1 MSTYLS
7 GTPTF
12 LPSVQPYEPNL
23 QLYAGALQMKQTQ
36 YDTNRKKISNLY
48 GSLLNSPLTRQ
59 NSMDARDEY
68 FNTIDYEIKKLA
80 NVDLSLE
87 QNVTQATQLF
97 SGLYENENIIKD
109 MMWTKNY
116 QAEMDRAESFRNCVD
131 PEKCGGQYWEGG
143 VQALQY
149 QRQEFQNITDEE
161 AMTYGDVRYTPFI
174 NVGEKAN
181 QIFKDNGWNV
191 KMDSPSAD
199 GKWIITTKNGE
210 QIIGPLYSH
219 LQSIIGK
226 DPAIAEYYRTK
237 SYLDRKNW
245 VAGKTE
251 EYGSENA
258 ALQEYINQKSKEIN
272 DAIGNIN
279 QDAQYAKENTQKR
292 AADLK
297 ENIESG
303 KVRNTDRVQS
313 EYDRLFGEAKQF
325 EDTEKETSTALTST
339 QNSLSTQN
347 LRYQAETIDG
357 AMGLVG
363 LNMDLYESAKVL
375 AYKDYER
382 TFKVN
387 EFALNE
393 QSHQFRMQ
401 EAKYKSDLEFE
412 NDKKI
417 LELEL
422 TGQEM
427 LNQRWAGTLA
437 QDVDLDP
444 NAAFNQLQEYKTEQ
458 QTAAYTN
465 TKAVFLQTY
474 DAAKTAVTNGGNGAA
489 QAELDLVN
497 MTEQYLNQ
505 LVYQANNEKWPSAEK
520 MASEYKGFKNS
531 SAAEKVAFAKRYDI
545 HKNIDDMGVA
555 PMNAAYSYSVKNY
568 LTGDKSGSVTR
579 TYLDA
584 IRPDIAYKAELAN
597 ESLKYAD
604 QWTQTQKKVFELAAE
619 KARTTGN
626 AEYADY
632 YQYLIRNS
640 GGGIANEREFA
651 FNYANDKYAF
661 DKSREQEKL
670 IRQASLFYAQNFD
683 ARYNYVNELFPK
695 KSEAEKR
702 KMVSDPNT
710 SLDYQNKYAEKY
722 AEEILAESAP
732 KVRFWTEE
740 GFAKTGKF
748 FSDDN
753 YKEVAATEFFDE
765 NGNIRSKY
773 LAYSDSYST
782 VGGVANGQD
791 YWTYYDQAKNI
802 HSKDKKVSSGTEE
815 SSFWGSVGSFFGGA
829 GSLPDVE
836 TTTERA
842 VNEDFISSFKEAFTD
857 KDVIAG
863 AEKHI
868 NLTGL
873 GSGTAQSLDGFVDY
887 SAPMSK
893 NVIEE
898 QSFLRDA
905 FGATRDQDV
914 YFSFGKAGS
923 SLPLASNVQAEQ
935 FVKQLIGQ
943 ALSANKGSKPT
954 WVSSYNPIAG
964 GSDKWQSYT
973 ILLND
978 PTFLKQFVGTEENKG
993 MYYDY
998 FQTNKEGAVTV
1009 YLKDAV
1015 AQNSLHVQTK
1025 TPEIEKL
1032 LTVNGS
1038 VPVSYGKYDG
1048 NISGLTM
1055 TRDQNAGGYYVNGK
1069 IATGIDTETNDY
1081 VYSPFNQF
1089 YNGGLQDASLIN
1101 ENINLMLDQINAQLQ
1116 TIR

>member
-59 NSMDARDEY
+59 SSMDARDEY

-87 QNVTQATQLF
+87 QNVTQATKLF

-116 QAEMDRAESFRNCVD
+116 QAEMDRAEGFRNCTD
-131 PEKCGGQYWEGG
+131 PEKCGGQFWEGG

-161 AMTYGDVRYTPFI
+161 AMNYGDVRYTPFI

-191 KMDSPSAD
+191 KIDSPSPD

-245 VAGKTE
+245 VSSKTQ
-251 EYGSENA
+251 EYGSETA

-303 KVRNTDRVQS
+303 KVTDNDYART
-313 EYDRLFGEAKQF
+313 EYERLFGEAKQF
-325 EDTEKETSTALTST
+325 EDTEKETSTALTAT

-357 AMGLVG
+357 AMGLVS
-363 LNMDLYESAKVL
+363 LNMDLYDSAKVL

-387 EFALNE
+387 EYALSAQE
-393 QSHQFRMQ
+393 HQFRMQ
-401 EAKYKSDLEFE
+401 EAKFKSDLEFE
-412 NDKKI
+412 NDKKL

-422 TGQEM
+422 TGQDI
-427 LNQRWAGTLA
+427 LNKRFAGALT
-437 QDVDLDP
+437 QSDVDLDP
-444 NAAFNQLQEYKTEQ
+444 NAAFNQLQEYRSEQ
-458 QTAAYTN
+458 QKEAYTN

-474 DAAKTAVTNGGNGAA
+474 NAAKTAVTNGGNGAA

-497 MTEQYLNQ
+497 MTDQYLNQ
-505 LVYQANNEKWPSAEK
+505 LVWQANNEGWPSAKK
-520 MASEYKGFKNS
+520 MAAEYEGFKNS
-531 SAAEKVAFAKRYDI
+531 SATEKVAFAKRYDI
-545 HKNIDDMGVA
+545 TKNINDMAVVT
-555 PMNAAYSYSVKNY
+555 MNAAYSNSVKNY
-568 LTGDKSGSVTR
+568 LTGDKASGVTR
-579 TYLDA
+579 TYLDQ
-584 IRPDIAYKAELAN
+584 IRKDITYKAELAN

-604 QWTQTQKKVFELAAE
+604 QWAETQKEVFQLAAD

-626 AEYADY
+626 KEYADY
-632 YQYLIRNS
+632 YQYLIRNT
-640 GGGIANEREFA
+640 GGGIANQREFA
-651 FNYANDKYAF
+651 FNYANDKYES
-661 DKSREQEKL
+661 DRSTEKEK
-670 IRQASLFYAQNFD
+670 IIGQAKQFYAQNYD
-683 ARYNYVNELFPK
+683 ARYNHINELYPN

-702 KMVSDPNT
+702 KLASDLNY
-710 SLDYQNKYAEKY
+710 DDQNKYAEAY
-722 AEEILAESAP
+722 AEKELAATAP
-732 KVRFWTEE
+732 KVKA
-740 GFAKTGKF
+740 GGKLL
-748 FSDDN
+748 SVN
-753 YKEVAATEFFDE
+753 EFFDA
-765 NGNIRSKY
+765 NGNVRSKY
-773 LAYSDSYST
+773 AAYADDYET
-782 VGGVANGQD
+782 VGGVANGQN
-791 YWTYYDQAKNI
+791 YWTHYDHAKNV
-802 HSKDKKVSSGTEE
+802 HSKPKTTADYSEPGVLDLAGTIA
-815 SSFWGSVGSFFGGA
+815 FGPGYLGA
-829 GSLPDVE
+829 KTAYNLATGKTKTE
-836 TTTERA
+836 TVINDEFM
-842 VNEDFISSFKEAFTD
+842 NSFKEAFTD

-873 GSGTAQSLDGFVDY
+873 GSSTAKSLDGYVDY
-887 SAPMSK
+887 SAPMSS

-905 FGATRDQDV
+905 FAATRDQDV
-914 YFSFGKAGS
+914 FFAFGKPGNALPGAS
-923 SLPLASNVQAEQ
+923 SVEAEQ

-943 ALSANKGSKPT
+943 ALSAGKGSKPT
-954 WVSSYNPIAG
+954 WVSSYNSIAAG
-964 GSDKWQSYT
+964 KEGWQSYT

-978 PTFLKQFVGTEENKG
+978 PTFLKDFVGTKDNPG
-993 MYYDY
+993 MYYEY
-998 FQTNKEGAVTV
+998 FKDNKEGAVTM
-1009 YLKDAV
+1009 YLKDDA

-1025 TPEIEKL
+1025 VPEIEKL
-1032 LTVNGS
+1032 LTVRGS
-1038 VPVSYGKYDG
+1038 VPISAGMYDG
-1048 NISGLTM
+1048 DISKLTM
-1055 TRDQNAGGYYVNGK
+1055 TRNPSGAGYYVNGS
-1069 IATGIDTETNDY
+1069 IATDIDETTGNY
-1081 VYSPFNQF
+1081 IYSPYNTFHPSDLTNAGFLNDF
-1089 YNGGLQDASLIN
+1089 YNERLSYIKTELQNKINQGLAKL
-1101 ENINLMLDQINAQLQ
+1101 
-1116 TIR
+1116 